1 MNSQISSFI
10 GNFNLFMFILF
21 AFMYLYQIIYMFIAF
36 KEKRKQ
42 RQVNHNQH
50 KNRFAVLIAARN
62 EEVVI
67 GQLIKSIKK
76 QNYPKEL
83 VDIFVVADNCTD
95 KTAMIAER
103 EGAIVRERFNKE
115 QVGKGYA
122 LDFMIKFIEN
132 EYAHKQYDG
141 YLVLDADN
149 LLDKNYIAEMN
160 KTFNEGYRVITS
172 YRNSKNFDHNWISAG
187 YGLWFLHEAEYLNL
201 PRMTLKNSCA
211 ISGTGF
217 LVKAEIFKENGG
229 WIHHLL
235 TEDIEFSVSQIIKG
249 EKIGYCR
256 NAVLY
261 DEQPVTFKQSWHQR
275 LRWAKGFY
283 QVFSNY
289 GKSLISGVLF
299 NKGNRFSCYDMAM
312 TVMPAMLITCFSI
325 AVNSSFY
332 LAGIFGII
340 DGKEIIPVTTF
351 AILKSFCWYF
361 GILFILGLI
370 TTITEWKRIHSS
382 NWKKILYTFTFPLFM
397 VTYIP
402 IAIVALFKKV
412 EWKPIAHTVA
422 KSIDDVLD
430 NVKN

>member
-1 MNSQISSFI
+1 
-10 GNFNLFMFILF
+10 
-21 AFMYLYQIIYMFIAF
+21 
-36 KEKRKQ
+36 
-42 RQVNHNQH
+42 
-50 KNRFAVLIAARN
+50 
-62 EEVVI
+62 
-67 GQLIKSIKK
+67 
-76 QNYPKEL
+76 
-83 VDIFVVADNCTD
+83 
-95 KTAMIAER
+95 
-103 EGAIVRERFNKE
+103 
-115 QVGKGYA
+115 
-122 LDFMIKFIEN
+122 
-132 EYAHKQYDG
+132 
-141 YLVLDADN
+141 
-149 LLDKNYIAEMN
+149 
-160 KTFNEGYRVITS
+160 
-172 YRNSKNFDHNWISAG
+172 
-187 YGLWFLHEAEYLNL
+187 
-201 PRMTLKNSCA
+201 MTLKNSCA

-217 LVKAEIFKENGG
+217 LVKAEIFKENG
-229 WIHHLL
+229 
-235 TEDIEFSVSQIIKG
+235 EDIEFSVSQIIKG

-340 DGKEIIPVTTF
+340 DG
-351 AILKSFCWYF
+351 
-361 GILFILGLI
+361 LI

>member
-1 MNSQISSFI
+1 MNSQITNFI
-10 GNFNLFMFILF
+10 ENFNFAMFLLF
-21 AFMYLYQIIYMFIAF
+21 AMMYLYQIVYMFIAF
-36 KEKRKQ
+36 KAKRARELNNIELKF
-42 RQVNHNQH
+42 H
-50 KNRFAVLIAARN
+50 KIGVIIAARN

-67 GQLIKSIKK
+67 GQLIDSIHA
-76 QNYPKEL
+76 QNYPKQL
-83 VDIFVVADNCTD
+83 IDIFVVADNCTD
-95 KTAMIAER
+95 QTAVVAR
-103 EGAIVRERFNKE
+103 RAGAIVKERFNTE

-122 LDFMIKFIEN
+122 LDFMLKFIEK
-132 EYAHKQYDG
+132 EYSHKKYDG

-149 LLDKNYIAEMN
+149 LLDKNYISEMN

-172 YRNSKNFDHNWISAG
+172 YRNSKNYDQNWISAG

-201 PRMTLKNSCA
+201 PRMTLNNSCA

-217 LVKAEIFKENGG
+217 LVKADLFKENGG

-235 TEDIEFSVSQIIKG
+235 TEDIEFSVSQILQG
-249 EKIGYCR
+249 DKIGYSR

-261 DEQPVTFKQSWHQR
+261 DEQPITFQQSWHQR

-283 QVFSNY
+283 QVISHY
-289 GKSLISGVLF
+289 GKRLFSGILF
-299 NKGNRFSCYDMAM
+299 NRGNRFSCYDMAM
-312 TVMPAMLITCFSI
+312 TLMPAMLITCFSI

-332 LAGIFGII
+332 FAAIFGFINEKDI
-340 DGKEIIPVTTF
+340 VLVTTMS
-351 AILKSFCWYF
+351 ILKSFLWYYSILF
-361 GILFILGLI
+361 FMGIL
-370 TTITEWKRIHSS
+370 TTITEWNRIHSTG
-382 NWKKILYTFTFPLFM
+382 WKKIWYSFTFPFFM
-397 VTYIP
+397 FTYIP